1 MYNPIIPY
9 ANYTQFTPALP
20 EFYWDVY
27 SSEQRIKEMCCEIQK
42 MRKYAEYL
50 AEYVSEIEE
59 GVDDKLQETLENVNL
74 QISQLYETVI
84 HMIEELQL
92 GFLQWDVQQG
102 AYRTTVVA
110 QRDMFNDVTVHSYN
124 IEELD
129 DVFDDLDMTVDGLA
143 NSGINVKAFAV
154 FNHVL
159 EMPDKLPQD
168 LVPDNPHVEGA
179 LTVSDLNNAS
189 LDVDGYVF
197 VS

>member
-9 ANYTQFTPALP
+9 ANYTQYTPALP

-42 MRKYAEYL
+42 MRKYTEYL
-50 AEYVSEIEE
+50 AEYVSEMEE
-59 GVDDKLQETLENVNL
+59 NVDDKLQETLDNVNL

-92 GFLQWDVQQG
+92 GFLQWDVQLGKYQ
-102 AYRTTVVA
+102 TTVDA

-129 DVFDDLDMTVDGLA
+129 DVFNDLDMTVDGLA

>member
-1 MYNPIIPY
+1 MINPIIPY

-42 MRKYAEYL
+42 MRKYTEYL
-50 AEYVSEIEE
+50 AEYVSEMEE
-59 GVDDKLQETLENVNL
+59 NVDDKLQETLDNVNL

-102 AYRTTVVA
+102 AYTTTVDA

-168 LVPDNPHVEGA
+168 LLPDNPHVEGA
-179 LTVSDLNNAS
+179 LTVNGLNNAS

>member
-1 MYNPIIPY
+1 MLNPIVPY

-42 MRKYAEYL
+42 MRKYTEYL
-50 AEYVSEIEE
+50 AKYISEMEE
-59 GVDDKLQETLENVNL
+59 DVDDKLQETLENVNL

-84 HMIEELQL
+84 RMINELQL
-92 GFLQWDVQQG
+92 GFLQWDVQHG
-102 AYRTTVVA
+102 KYETTVDA
-110 QRDMFNDVTVHSYN
+110 QRDMFNDVTLHSYN

-143 NSGINVKAFAV
+143 NSGINVRAFAV
-154 FNHVL
+154 SNHLL
-159 EMPDKLPQD
+159 EMPDKIPQD
-168 LVPDNPHVEGA
+168 LLPDNPKAEGA
-179 LTVSDLNNAS
+179 LTVNALNNAS